1 MHRLERALDRSSG
14 KKKVVARASYITC
27 ENRRS
32 DIVHLSHLL
41 KLNRA
46 IEPAQMHRLDRTFD
60 HRSVNKAYI
69 CGNRMSDASIG

>member
-1 MHRLERALDRSSG
+1 MHRLERVFDHSSD
-14 KKKVVARASYITC
+14 KKNVVARASYITC

-46 IEPAQMHRLDRTFD
+46 CATAQTRQSFRQP
-60 HRSVNKAYI
+60 RSVNKVYM
-69 CGNRMSDASIG
+69 CGNRIGDTR